1 MRGFLESLEA
11 WKDLDRARLM
21 RSLDAPYAECY
32 ALCVSL
38 RETENALSLS
48 IASLDHDHNTV
59 ADQSAGDGD
68 DGGGGDLRSVRAML
82 AQAEHRCERMREA
95 MRQLVRQN
103 NHGTGPTPT
112 PSKRM
117 SSTST
122 TSQSQSQPSSQSQSP
137 SQRQQ
142 SNNELLQLQSRWEEI
157 HAQIHAAH
165 AATKAAAA
173 QSQTT
178 NTALLS
184 DGPAAGA
191 NAPPSAPLSSLLP
204 AAASLP
210 LPLHPHLLAL
220 LHGPSPAAAKVPA
233 NHLLAVRRTLDRLT
247 ALGALPPAPT
257 APVEWPEL
265 LSEASMDG
273 LPLAEPLFAV
283 GDQRHHLLHTLMVDP
298 NHRLPSARRLSLPYL
313 YSYS

>member
-1 MRGFLESLEA
+1 
-11 WKDLDRARLM
+11 
-21 RSLDAPYAECY
+21 
-32 ALCVSL
+32 
-38 RETENALSLS
+38 
-48 IASLDHDHNTV
+48 
-59 ADQSAGDGD
+59 
-68 DGGGGDLRSVRAML
+68 ML

-112 PSKRM
+112 SSKRM
-117 SSTST
+117 ASTSS
-122 TSQSQSQPSSQSQSP
+122 TSQSQSQPSSQSQSQSQ

-220 LHGPSPAAAKVPA
+220 LHGPSPAAAKIPA

-247 ALGALPPAPT
+247 ALGALPPAPA
-257 APVEWPEL
+257 APEEWPEL

-298 NHRLPSARRLSLPYL
+298 NHRLPPARRSLSYYL
-313 YSYS
+313 YSYP